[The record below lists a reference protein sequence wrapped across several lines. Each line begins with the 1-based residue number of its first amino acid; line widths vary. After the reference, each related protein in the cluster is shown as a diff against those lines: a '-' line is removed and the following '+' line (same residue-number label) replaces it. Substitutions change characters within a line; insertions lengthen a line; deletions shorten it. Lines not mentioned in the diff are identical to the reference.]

1 MKNNKQKLI
10 VFTFSALMIITMVF
24 ANVGAIPITT
34 VPSEIATNENVINE
48 IVHGEAVTNETIT
61 SESLQITAEPTESI
75 AATVDQIIESQEVE
89 TSESTKVQTI
99 GETKTE
105 KEPRNFGFFIG
116 IGAII
121 IGGLVAMAII
131 AFKLKNSEDE
141 EED

>member
-1 MKNNKQKLI
+1 MKNIKQKLI

-89 TSESTKVQTI
+89 TSESTKVRTT

-105 KEPRNFGFFIG
+105 KEPRNFVFFIG

-131 AFKLKNSEDE
+131 GFKLKNSEDE